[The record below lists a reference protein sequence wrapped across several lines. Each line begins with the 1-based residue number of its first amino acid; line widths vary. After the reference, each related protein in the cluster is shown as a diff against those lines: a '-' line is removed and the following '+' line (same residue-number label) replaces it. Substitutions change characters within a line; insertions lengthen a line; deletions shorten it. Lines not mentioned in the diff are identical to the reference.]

1 MLERV
6 IDRKNCASRI
16 SEDGLHTFPLQRGP
30 QNLCT
35 GHLVI
40 SRRLHLRLHGCCC
53 AHSILYTVTAPAE
66 AEETVLAYLAK
77 TPVAKRGL
85 GACQLRRRSSIS
97 ESDIS
102 TESWRL
108 STSKTT
114 MSPSRTAAIGPRQSA
129 SGATCPAISPR
140 VAPEKRPS
148 VCKATDSPMP
158 PPVTA
163 AVTANI
169 SLIPGPP
176 RGPSLRITNTSFGRI
191 LFS

>member
-1 MLERV
+1 MLESV
-6 IDRKNCASRI
+6 IDRKNRASGI
-16 SEDGLHTFPLQRGP
+16 SEEGLHAFPLQRGP
-30 QNLCT
+30 QNLCA
-35 GHLVI
+35 GHLVVG
-40 SRRLHLRLHGCCC
+40 RRLHLRLHGCCC

-66 AEETVLAYLAK
+66 AEDTVLAYLEK

-85 GACQLRRRSSIS
+85 GGCQLRRRSSIS
-97 ESDIS
+97 ESGIS
-102 TESWRL
+102 TKSLRL

-114 MSPSRTAAIGPRQSA
+114 MSPSRTAAIGPRQTA

-148 VCKATDSPMP
+148 VSKATDSPKP
-158 PPVTA
+158 APVSA

-176 RGPSLRITNTSFGRI
+176 RGPSLRITNTSFGRT